1 MEAEKSDHDGVNKC
15 TPRSISIYLHVI
27 IHETNFCQK
36 LGDYESS
43 RTERVK
49 SVIFM
54 KTSS

>member
-1 MEAEKSDHDGVNKC
+1 MEAEKNDHDGVNKW

-27 IHETNFCQK
+27 IHETNFCLK
-36 LGDYESS
+36 LGDYEGS

-49 SVIFM
+49 SEKFM